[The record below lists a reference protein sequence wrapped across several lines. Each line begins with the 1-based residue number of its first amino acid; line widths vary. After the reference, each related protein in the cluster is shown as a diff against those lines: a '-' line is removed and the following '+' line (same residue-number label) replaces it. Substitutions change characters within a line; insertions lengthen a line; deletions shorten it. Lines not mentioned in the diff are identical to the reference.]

1 MRTLDALRRT
11 PSTAAAIAVTAALLI
26 GGCGGDDEFAN
37 RERPPARIS
46 LGVAITPRDITV
58 SPSRIGAGPVELI
71 ASNLTAMSQQIT
83 LRSETLSAGTAPLE
97 QRTGPINPG
106 DSASLTADLV
116 QGTYR
121 VTTRASRQPSAP
133 IRVGPSR
140 SSATDQLL
148 QP

>member
-1 MRTLDALRRT
+1 MNVSSAPRRT
-11 PSTAAAIAVTAALLI
+11 PWTAAAIALALLI

-37 RERPPARIS
+37 RERAPAQITLS
-46 LGVAITPRDITV
+46 ASITPRDITV
-58 SPSRIGAGPVELI
+58 SPSRIGAGAIELI
-71 ASNLTAMSQQIT
+71 ASNLTSTSQQIT
-83 LRSETLSAGTAPLE
+83 LRSETLSAGTAPLM

-106 DSASLTADLV
+106 DTASLTADLV

-121 VTTRASRQPSAP
+121 VTARASGVPSAT

-140 SSATDQLL
+140 SGSSDQLL